1 MRRLTISV
9 TVVMVAA
16 TTACAVDRPADPPPP
31 AITTATADPAPP
43 ATVADPAPPTATAD
57 PAPPGTAADP
67 APPTAGPAPP
77 ATAADPAP
85 PTATAADPAASE
97 PRFAVGRRHFDL
109 VRGDRPLRTLLLYP
123 AAGADTDPIRT
134 GAAPAGGRF
143 PLVLF
148 SHGLHGSPER
158 YEPAA
163 AGWASAGFVVALPAY
178 PHTHAGTTD
187 FRRRDIRNQ
196 PADAAYVIRKVRR
209 LDGTAGDP
217 LSGRIDGGRVAAV
230 GHSAGGYTTNG
241 LFTAGHDA
249 RLRAGVVLAG
259 WMAPGAFHGPPA
271 TMLFIHGDSD
281 PVVPEQQGRA
291 AYDRVPWP
299 KAYVLLPRNHHA
311 AYMLPGNRGFPEM
324 ESLVTDFLRWT
335 LRGDETAGARF
346 AGMVRNSPGDPGTM
360 GA

>member
-1 MRRLTISV
+1 MTTI
-9 TVVMVAA
+9 VAA
-16 TTACAVDRPADPPPP
+16 VTIAAITACSADRPDRSATPPPPP
-31 AITTATADPAPP
+31 ATAKPAPPATAKPAPPATAYPAPPASANPAPPASATADPAPPTTATADPAS
-43 ATVADPAPPTATAD
+43 V
-57 PAPPGTAADP
+57 GR
-67 APPTAGPAPP
+67 GY
-77 ATAADPAP
+77 
-85 PTATAADPAASE
+85 
-97 PRFAVGRRHFDL
+97 AVGRRRLDL
-109 VRGDRPLRTLLLYP
+109 ARGDRPLRTLLLYP
-123 AAGADTDPIRT
+123 AAGVETDPIRT
-134 GAAPAGGRF
+134 RAAPAGGRF

-163 AGWASAGFVVALPAY
+163 ARWASAGFVVALPAY
-178 PHTHAGTTD
+178 PYTSADTED

-196 PADAAYVIRKVRR
+196 PADADFVIRKVRDLGR
-209 LDGTAGDP
+209 AAGDP
-217 LSGRIDGGRVAAV
+217 LHGRIDGSRVAAV

-241 LFTAGHDA
+241 LFTAGHDP
-249 RLRAGVVLAG
+249 RLKAGVVLAG

-281 PVVPEQQGRA
+281 PVVPVADGRA
-291 AYDRVPWP
+291 AYDRVPWS

-335 LRGDETAGARF
+335 LGGDRTAYQRVA
-346 AGMVRNSPGDPGTM
+346 AMVRNLPGDPGTM

>member
-9 TVVMVAA
+9 TAAMVAA
-16 TTACAVDRPADPPPP
+16 TTACAADRPADPPPP
-31 AITTATADPAPP
+31 ASTTATADPAPP
-43 ATVADPAPPTATAD
+43 AT
-57 PAPPGTAADP
+57 AAH
-67 APPTAGPAPP
+67 PAPP
-77 ATAADPAP
+77 ATSAE
-85 PTATAADPAASE
+85 PAASE
-97 PRFAVGRRHFDL
+97 PRYAVGRRHLDL
-109 VRGDRPLRTLLLYP
+109 ARGDRPLRTLLLYP

-134 GAAPAGGRF
+134 GAAPALGRF

-178 PHTHAGTTD
+178 PYTHAGTTD

-196 PADAAYVIRKVRR
+196 PADADYVIRKVRR
-209 LDGTAGDP
+209 LAGTAGDP

-241 LFTAGHDA
+241 LFTAGHDP

-281 PVVPEQQGRA
+281 PVVPEQRGRA

-335 LRGDETAGARF
+335 LRGDEAAGARF